1 MAELTESFPSLFNGG
16 NTQAEGDAS
25 QEQNE
30 NGMGSSSPM
39 AKYGL
44 LNYVFA
50 VISKAQLSYTQVFDL
65 PVLDFLVIT
74 NYVVD
79 ENKER
84 EKEFKRQQNLFKSRR
99 R

>member
-1 MAELTESFPSLFNGG
+1 MGELTENFPSLFNGRNTEVEG
-16 NTQAEGDAS
+16 NEPK
-25 QEQNE
+25 EPNE
-30 NGMGSSSPM
+30 DGLGTSSPM
-39 AKYGL
+39 EKYGL

-50 VISKAQLSYTQVFDL
+50 VIQKSRLTYTEVFSL

-74 NYVVD
+74 NFVVD

-84 EKEFKRQQNLFKSRR
+84 EKEFKKQQIQFKNRR